1 MDMKPTNEKQK
12 SEEKNTTD
20 RWQYGTQYSIYV
32 MYYNIL
38 KWVSF
43 FIKDAIKLKTVNDHS

>member
-1 MDMKPTNEKQK
+1 MAIKPTNEKQK
-12 SEEKNTTD
+12 LQNNTTD

-32 MYYNIL
+32 MYFNIL